1 MELLTVDETARL
13 LKVAPITVRRFI
25 QSGRLPA
32 IKVGKGI
39 RVRKE
44 AVEQFLAP
52 VGSTADRPFVD
63 SSPAEHQARE
73 VNPAMERIRPVSP
86 TPEQLARRQAIVA
99 DTLEARKKFVITPKT
114 TTELVHEVREESEA
128 SYGHPGR

>member
-52 VGSTADRPFVD
+52 VGSKTGRPFAD

-73 VNPAMERIRPVSP
+73 VNPAMERIRPLPP

-114 TTELVHEVREESEA
+114 TTELVHEVRQEEEES
-128 SYGHPGR
+128 YGRPGH